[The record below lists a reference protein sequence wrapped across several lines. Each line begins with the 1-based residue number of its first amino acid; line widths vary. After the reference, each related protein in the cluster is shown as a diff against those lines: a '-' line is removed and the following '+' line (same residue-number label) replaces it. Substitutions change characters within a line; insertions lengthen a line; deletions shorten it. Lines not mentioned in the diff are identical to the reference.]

1 MIEVF
6 SDTLAST
13 ILSILTT
20 MHYPVAVERG
30 VERIHGEEPARR
42 ELPLHPSHGLGRLQ
56 QQVDGRWRRRWQEGH
71 KPGRETFKLV
81 QSHALF

>member
-42 ELPLHPSHGLGRLQ
+42 ELPLHRRHGLGRLQ
-56 QQVDGRWRRRWQEGH
+56 QQVDGRRRQERH